1 MTNEMEDRALPFPA
15 YFPAESGSGRLGPL
29 NYTGVNRRLRCF
41 VVVDAGPTD
50 VPLQPFHLTGRKK

>member
-29 NYTGVNRRLRCF
+29 TTPVLIVVFAASSSSTRDLRTFHFNRF
-41 VVVDAGPTD
+41 T
-50 VPLQPFHLTGRKK
+50 